1 MCAIVLYTGM
11 RPNEYE
17 TAKRDGDFIVC
28 KNSKRKNGKIEYKRI
43 PITPMLEPFIKDN
56 TKIHFYCVNV
66 FRKKFSEILPNH
78 IPYDLRTTFYTR
90 CEECGVAD
98 VAKKLFV
105 GHSLGELANA
115 YTDLPDEFLLKE
127 GNKLKYNIG

>member
-1 MCAIVLYTGM
+1 MY
-11 RPNEYE
+11 
-17 TAKRDGDFIVC
+17 
-28 KNSKRKNGKIEYKRI
+28 
-43 PITPMLEPFIKDN
+43 
-56 TKIHFYCVNV
+56 FYCVNV
-66 FRKKFSEILPNH
+66 FRKKFSEILHNH

-127 GNKLKYNIG
+127 GKKLKYDIG